1 MGLYDKL
8 SEIEE
13 TAKKKQLEAKPET
26 KRPKARQ
33 GKRTEP
39 YGRTD
44 STSVRPSALLKSVP
58 PKPDKRRP
66 ERYAFQFWADQ
77 ITRLKKLKQVL
88 NINKDPEAREEIS
101 LSDMVREAVD
111 DYIDK
116 QMKLLK
122 QSERTEG

>member
-13 TAKKKQLEAKPET
+13 QAKKQKAEAKPEPE
-26 KRPKARQ
+26 KIKGRKA
-33 GKRTEP
+33 KPIVP
-39 YGRTD
+39 YGRTG
-44 STSVRPSALLKSVP
+44 VRTDVLLESVP

-88 NINKDPEAREEIS
+88 NINKDPEAREEVS
-101 LSDMVREAVD
+101 LSDMIREAVD

-116 QMKLLK
+116 QMKQLK
-122 QSERTEG
+122 QSERTGG

>member
-8 SEIEE
+8 SEIEA
-13 TAKKKQLEAKPET
+13 TAKKKQLEAKPEA
-26 KRPKARQ
+26 KRPKARP
-33 GKRTEP
+33 GKRIEP

-44 STSVRPSALLKSVP
+44 STRVRTGTLLQSVP
-58 PKPDKRRP
+58 PQPEKRRP

-88 NINKDPEAREEIS
+88 NINNDPEAREELS

-116 QMKLLK
+116 QMKQLK
-122 QSERTEG
+122 HSERTEG

>member
-13 TAKKKQLEAKPET
+13 TAKKKQVEAKPKA
-26 KRPKARQ
+26 KRPKERQ
-33 GKRTEP
+33 GKLRQP
-39 YGRTD
+39 YGRTE
-44 STSVRPSALLKSVP
+44 STSVRTDTLLQSVP
-58 PKPDKRRP
+58 SMPEKRRP

-88 NINKDPEAREEIS
+88 NITTDPEAREEMS

-111 DYIDK
+111 EYIDK
-116 QMKLLK
+116 QMKQLK
-122 QSERTEG
+122 HSERTEG

>member
-13 TAKKKQLEAKPET
+13 QAKKQKAEAKPEP
-26 KRPKARQ
+26 KKIKAR
-33 GKRTEP
+33 KAIPIVP
-39 YGRTD
+39 YGRTYGR
-44 STSVRPSALLKSVP
+44 TGVLLESVP

-66 ERYAFQFWADQ
+66 ERYAFQFWTDQ

-88 NINKDPEAREEIS
+88 NINKDPEAREEVS
-101 LSDMVREAVD
+101 LSDMIREAVD

-116 QMKLLK
+116 QMKQLK
-122 QSERTEG
+122 QSERTEE

>member
-13 TAKKKQLEAKPET
+13 TAKKKQIEAKPEA
-26 KRPKARQ
+26 KRPKERQ
-33 GKRTEP
+33 GKRIEP

-44 STSVRPSALLKSVP
+44 STRVRTDVLLKSVP
-58 PKPDKRRP
+58 RKPEKRRP

-116 QMKLLK
+116 QIKQLK
-122 QSERTEG
+122 QSERTEW

>member
-13 TAKKKQLEAKPET
+13 TTKKKQLEAKPEV
-26 KRPKARQ
+26 KKPKEHK
-33 GKRTEP
+33 GKLIEP
-39 YGRTD
+39 YGRTA
-44 STSVRPSALLKSVP
+44 STSVRTDVLWKSVP
-58 PKPDKRRP
+58 LKPDKRRP

-101 LSDMVREAVD
+101 LSDMIREAVD

-116 QMKLLK
+116 QMKQLK

>member
-13 TAKKKQLEAKPET
+13 TAQKKKLEAKPEA
-26 KRPKARQ
+26 KMPQERK
-33 GKRTEP
+33 GKLIEP
-39 YGRTD
+39 YGSTD
-44 STSVRPSALLKSVP
+44 STSVRTDVLLNSIP
-58 PKPDKRRP
+58 PQPEKRRP

-88 NINKDPEAREEIS
+88 NITKDPEAREEVS
-101 LSDMVREAVD
+101 LSDMIREAVD

-116 QMKLLK
+116 QMKQLK
-122 QSERTEG
+122 QSERTEE

>member
-13 TAKKKQLEAKPET
+13 TTKKKQLAAKPEA
-26 KRPKARQ
+26 KRPEKRQ
-33 GKRTEP
+33 GKLIDP
-39 YGRTD
+39 YGHTE
-44 STSVRPSALLKSVP
+44 STSVRTDALLKSVP
-58 PKPDKRRP
+58 PKPEKRRP

-88 NINKDPEAREEIS
+88 NITKDPEAREEIS

-116 QMKLLK
+116 QMKQLK

>member
-13 TAKKKQLEAKPET
+13 TAKKKTLEAKPEA
-26 KRPKARQ
+26 KKPKERQ
-33 GKRTEP
+33 GKLIEP
-39 YGRTD
+39 YGRTE
-44 STSVRPSALLKSVP
+44 STSVRTDALLKSVP
-58 PKPDKRRP
+58 PQPVKRRP